1 MGLITLL
8 TDFGL
13 KDAYVGTMKGVLLAL
28 APEAR
33 IVDICHEVPPQDIRG
48 GGFLWAQAVPYF
60 PPGSI
65 HVAVVDPGV
74 GSRRKI
80 VAVEARGSIFLAPD
94 NGIVGYVLKRR
105 EIRRAVEVKRTKHF
119 LDPVSATFHGRDIF
133 APVAARL
140 AGGLPLE
147 ALGPVY
153 RDYRLDRLPPVR
165 TRRLTRGGAKL
176 METSGQVVYIDTFGN
191 AVTNLCPP
199 EAFKLRE
206 LKVGSVRLSRLVRTY
221 SQVKAGEELALVGSS
236 GHLEIAVNC
245 GRGAEV
251 LGLTVGEKV
260 VALWA

>member
-13 KDAYVGTMKGVLLAL
+13 KDAYVGTMKGVVVGL

-33 IVDICHEVPPQDIRG
+33 VVDICHEVPPQDIRG
-48 GGFLWAQAVPYF
+48 GGLLWAQAVPYF

-94 NGIVGYVLKRR
+94 NGILGYVLKRR
-105 EIRRAVEVKRTKHF
+105 EVRRAVEVKRSKHF
-119 LDPVSATFHGRDIF
+119 LHPVSATFHGRDIF

-140 AGGLPLE
+140 ACGLPLD

-153 RDYRLDRLPPVR
+153 RGYRLEKLPSTHLRRR
-165 TRRLTRGGAKL
+165 TLGGTKLT
-176 METSGQVVYIDTFGN
+176 ETHGQVVHIDAFGN
-191 AVTNLCPP
+191 AVTNLRPRQ
-199 EAFKLRE
+199 ASALRE
-206 LKVGSVRLSRLVRTY
+206 LKAGSVRLPRLVRTY
-221 SQVKAGEELALVGSS
+221 SQVKAGEALVLVGSS
-236 GHLEIAVNC
+236 GYLEIAVNR
-245 GRGAEV
+245 GRAAEA
-251 LGLTVGEKV
+251 LGLTVGERV
-260 VALWA
+260 VALWK